1 MIVDRSRNEKQQDL
15 RLSTN
20 LTRVFVLYITLP
32 NVQNE
37 DPLKIVLK
45 SLQNGSNVQNED
57 PFKIVLKS
65 LQNGSNL
72 IVDRSRNEKQQDLR
86 LSTNLT
92 RAFVLYITLP
102 NVQNEDPLKIVLKS
116 LQNGSN
122 VIVDRS
128 RNEKQQDLRLS
139 TNLTRVFVLYI
150 TLPNVQN
157 EDPFKIV
164 LKSLQNGSNLIVD
177 RSRNEK
183 QQDLR
188 LSTNLTR
195 AFVLYITLPN
205 VQNEDPLKIVLKSL
219 QNGSNVIVDRSRNEK
234 QQDLRLS
241 TNLTRVF
248 VLYITLP
255 NVQNEDPFKIVLKS
269 LQNGSNLIVDRSRNE
284 KQQDLRLST
293 NLTRAFVLYITLPNV
308 QNEDPP
314 PPQNR
319 LEITSKWLERDLIVL

>member
-20 LTRVFVLYITLP
+20 LTWVFVLYITLP
-32 NVQNE
+32 NV
-37 DPLKIVLK
+37 L
-45 SLQNGSNVQNED
+45 
-57 PFKIVLKS
+57 
-65 LQNGSNL
+65 
-72 IVDRSRNEKQQDLR
+72 
-86 LSTNLT
+86 
-92 RAFVLYITLP
+92 
-102 NVQNEDPLKIVLKS
+102 NEDPLKIVLKS

-195 AFVLYITLPN
+195 
-205 VQNEDPLKIVLKSL
+205 
-219 QNGSNVIVDRSRNEK
+219 
-234 QQDLRLS
+234 
-241 TNLTRVF
+241 VF

-255 NVQNEDPFKIVLKS
+255 KYKTKTPSKS
-269 LQNGSNLIVDRSRNE
+269 S
-284 KQQDLRLST
+284 
-293 NLTRAFVLYITLPNV
+293 
-308 QNEDPP
+308 
-314 PPQNR
+314 
-319 LEITSKWLERDLIVL
+319 

>member
-1 MIVDRSRNEKQQDL
+1 MILLINEYPIIDSVVCRKSFFSLLLSIRTRYSTTGGYKTKTEDRRPKNEDPFKIVLKSLLNGSNVIVDRSRNEKQQDL

-20 LTRVFVLYITLP
+20 LTWV
-32 NVQNE
+32 
-37 DPLKIVLK
+37 
-45 SLQNGSNVQNED
+45 
-57 PFKIVLKS
+57 
-65 LQNGSNL
+65 
-72 IVDRSRNEKQQDLR
+72 
-86 LSTNLT
+86 
-92 RAFVLYITLP
+92 FVLYITLP

-139 TNLTRVFVLYI
+139 TNLTWVFVLYI

-195 AFVLYITLPN
+195 
-205 VQNEDPLKIVLKSL
+205 
-219 QNGSNVIVDRSRNEK
+219 
-234 QQDLRLS
+234 
-241 TNLTRVF
+241 VF

-255 NVQNEDPFKIVLKS
+255 KYKTKTPSKS
-269 LQNGSNLIVDRSRNE
+269 S
-284 KQQDLRLST
+284 
-293 NLTRAFVLYITLPNV
+293 
-308 QNEDPP
+308 
-314 PPQNR
+314 
-319 LEITSKWLERDLIVL
+319 